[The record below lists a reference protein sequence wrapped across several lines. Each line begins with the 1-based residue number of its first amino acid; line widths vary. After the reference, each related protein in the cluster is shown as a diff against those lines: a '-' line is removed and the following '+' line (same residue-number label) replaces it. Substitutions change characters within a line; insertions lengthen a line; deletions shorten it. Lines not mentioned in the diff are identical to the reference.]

1 MIRISVDGDLC
12 IGSGQCTN
20 WAPGVFDL
28 DDDGKS
34 YVVDA
39 SAAPEEQIRRAESN
53 CPARAISV
61 VTDSGDTS

>member
-1 MIRISVDGDLC
+1 MIQIRVDSELC

-39 SAAPEEQIRRAESN
+39 SGAPLEQIRRAEAN
-53 CPARAISV
+53 CPGRAISV
-61 VTDSGDTS
+61 VTDVTEAE

>member
-1 MIRISVDGDLC
+1 
-12 IGSGQCTN
+12 
-20 WAPGVFDL
+20 VFDL